1 MLQNS
6 NTTYLL
12 IGVVVGCASSLIGA
26 AVDYLIARRR
36 KSDNERRLP
45 GCMLLTTGGL
55 GFVGL
60 MVVTLSLIFTPS
72 LLPAIFAG
80 LGVLLGFS
88 VTFFLLA
95 FPWIFLTNRR
105 SQKNAGNF
113 EKGLSEIKNSSPSKN

>member
-1 MLQNS
+1 MLLNS

-26 AVDYLIARRR
+26 VVDYLIARRL
-36 KSDNERRLP
+36 KSDNKRRLP

-55 GFVGL
+55 GLVGL
-60 MVVTLSLIFTPS
+60 MVAILSLIFTQS

-88 VTFFLLA
+88 ATFLLLA
-95 FPWIFLTNRR
+95 FPWILLTNRR
-105 SQKNAGNF
+105 TQKNSDSF
-113 EKGLSEIKNSSPSKN
+113 EKGLSEIKKSSPSKN